1 MYHFGPFLLVKVS
14 IPVNPVSSFSL
25 FLSLSLPFSFSIYLD
40 TSSTI
45 VHFVGLYGLP
55 PSFTLPHGQ
64 RLRKATMDV

>member
-1 MYHFGPFLLVKVS
+1 MYHYWPFS
-14 IPVNPVSSFSL
+14 IGEREYPCKSCVFIFFISFS
-25 FLSLSLPFSFSIYLD
+25 SLSFSIYLE